1 MDELDFD
8 LAVLERRLHQARQN
22 AVQAELAAAG
32 LQEIGHPM
40 LLCMLDLAGRRPE
53 APLRTQREL
62 AQMLN
67 VSPAAVTA
75 SLRSLERKGYL
86 LRETGRG
93 DARCNQVR
101 LTDKGRQA
109 VDACMNCLARVSR
122 RMYAGISPQ
131 ELEAVRGL
139 YLRML
144 EALSPQ
150 PSGDGAPSK

>member
-109 VDACMNCLARVSR
+109 VDAARVVL
-122 RMYAGISPQ
+122 G
-131 ELEAVRGL
+131 LDGVVVRGEHL
-139 YLRML
+139 ALGHARELPAKRLDERL
-144 EALSPQ
+144 ERFGHDAFLS
-150 PSGDGAPSK
+150 